1 MDQHIAASAAALV
14 VDGYSTGEFYPA
26 ALRAKGLR
34 PVHVASGME
43 RGTPGL
49 EAYVAEALEHMRP
62 EYEALFQGWTGLDDL
77 VARLA
82 ALAPCCVL
90 AGCEMGVEM
99 ADLLAGRLGLP
110 GNDPATSGI
119 RRDKL
124 AMHDTLAAAGLPALA
139 SLATDD
145 LEAALAFAAALDS
158 WPVVVKPLRSA
169 ATEGVR
175 FCRSPEEL
183 REAFAALLGTFTQ
196 FGEHNARVL
205 LQQCAQG
212 REFAVNTVSRDG
224 RHVLTELWEYHK
236 IPTPGGAPLY
246 DRTRLVRT
254 LEPEHHAILAYGFQV
269 LDALGVRVGP
279 AHTEVMLTAQGPV
292 LIESGARPMGGS
304 FPQDLFLQSLGH
316 TQVQWAV
323 DSYVDAAA
331 FAAHAAEAY
340 RPTHSMCMKTLIS
353 TQEGD
358 LQAIPGINLAARLPS
373 VRHGNFIHALSTWRV
388 VRTVDLLTNSAH
400 VFLFH
405 ADEAVVQ
412 ADWAVLRELEIEAQ
426 NALFELRPTDA
437 ALLTGAEW
445 LPRAPDEYWLRPE
458 AEAAAD
464 AEHISRALALSPG
477 QRLLHCPCGDG
488 RVSLHLAAQ
497 GARVTGVDPNPRF
510 LDRARERF
518 RAAGLAAELR
528 LGDMRGPADKGALPY
543 RETFDAIACWGNAF
557 GNAGIE
563 EDFEALASMALAL
576 RPGGR
581 LLIEAHNR
589 VAVER
594 VAVERAAVEHA
605 SAVKGAAASGTDAP
619 GWDAASERMVLRLA
633 VADPDGGGEALRV
646 GVRVYSLAQY
656 RLLLRLAGLR
666 LEQVHGEG
674 LTALAESSRRMLL
687 VALKPGTDKR

>member
-1 MDQHIAASAAALV
+1 MDQHIPPSAVALV

-26 ALRAKGLR
+26 AIRAKGLR
-34 PVHVASGME
+34 PVHVTSGTE
-43 RGTPGL
+43 RCAPGL
-49 EAYVAEALEHMRP
+49 EAYVSEALDHMRH
-62 EYEALFQGWTGLDDL
+62 EYEAMFHGWTGLDAL
-77 VARLA
+77 VAQLA
-82 ALAPCCVL
+82 ALAPCCVM

-99 ADLLAGRLGLP
+99 TDLLAGRLNLP

-124 AMHDTLAAAGLPALA
+124 AMHETLAAAGLPALA

-145 LEAALAFAAALDS
+145 PEAALAFATALDS

-183 REAFAALLGTFTQ
+183 REAFAALLGTFSQ

-224 RHVLTELWEYHK
+224 RHVLAELWEYHK

-254 LEPEHHAILAYGFQV
+254 LEPEHHAILAYAFQV
-269 LDALGVRVGP
+269 LDALGIRVGP

-331 FAAHAAEAY
+331 FAGHAAETY

-353 TQEGD
+353 TQEGN

-373 VRHGNFIHALSTWRV
+373 VRRGNFIGALSTWRV

-405 ADEAVVQ
+405 EDEAVVE

-426 NALFELRPTDA
+426 NALFELSPADA
-437 ALLTGAEW
+437 AVATGNAW

-458 AEAAAD
+458 AEAARD
-464 AEHISRALALSPG
+464 AEYIRRALELSPG
-477 QRLLHCPCGDG
+477 QRLLHCPCGDA
-488 RVSLHLAAQ
+488 RVSLHLAEL
-497 GARVTGVDPNPRF
+497 GARVTGVDSHPRF
-510 LDRARERF
+510 LDCAGERL
-518 RAAGLAAELR
+518 RAAGLAVELR
-528 LGDMRGPADKGALPY
+528 LGDMRGLADRDA
-543 RETFDAIACWGNAF
+543 FDAIACWGNAF
-557 GNAGIE
+557 GNSGIE
-563 EDFEALASMALAL
+563 EDFEALAAMARAL
-576 RPGGR
+576 RTGGR
-581 LLIEAHNR
+581 LLIEAPN
-589 VAVER
+589 
-594 VAVERAAVEHA
+594 RAAV
-605 SAVKGAAASGTDAP
+605 VKDAAATGTQAP
-619 GWDAASERMVLRLA
+619 CWDAASERMVLRLSLA
-633 VADPDGGGEALRV
+633 GPAGGDEVLRV

-656 RLLLRLAGLR
+656 RLLLHLAGLR
-666 LEQVHGEG
+666 LKQAYGEG
-674 LTALAESSRRMLL
+674 LTVLDENSRRMLL
-687 VALKPGTDKR
+687 VAFKPGTGKH